1 MVTMG
6 YGGDGGYASPE
17 GCNCAGGGSPAMMSA
32 PQVIQGGGMPS
43 PTPGGDM

>member
-1 MVTMG
+1 MG

-17 GCNCAGGGSPAMMSA
+17 GCGCSGGGAGAIMSA
-32 PQVIQGGGMPS
+32 PQVIQGGAMPA